1 MSELGTRPINPHCY
15 RLCNTHLYKRYLLI
29 ADNDLDKERFFKCI
43 DTATEVIAHF
53 IEHEPEGVKLPYI
66 GLLMAYRIKM
76 TEELKKRYIERQK
89 KFIPFKA
96 FSGRIAWFRFK
107 VSRFKFYNLYE
118 YLPERE
124 LLRRVKKNANKSHP
138 YFSSDSVETL
148 MDYGKMLLKLD
159 DTVTKKLKQLIK
171 CRK

>member
-1 MSELGTRPINPHCY
+1 MPDLGTKNINPHSF
-15 RLCNTHLYKRYLLI
+15 RLCNSPLYKRYL
-29 ADNDLDKERFFKCI
+29 AVGNNDIDRDRFFKCI
-43 DTATEVIAHF
+43 NTSTEVIAHF

-107 VSRFKFYNLYE
+107 VGRFKNYKLYE
-118 YLPERE
+118 FLPERE

-138 YFSSDSVETL
+138 YFASDSVETL
-148 MDYGKMLLKLD
+148 MDYGIMLLKLD